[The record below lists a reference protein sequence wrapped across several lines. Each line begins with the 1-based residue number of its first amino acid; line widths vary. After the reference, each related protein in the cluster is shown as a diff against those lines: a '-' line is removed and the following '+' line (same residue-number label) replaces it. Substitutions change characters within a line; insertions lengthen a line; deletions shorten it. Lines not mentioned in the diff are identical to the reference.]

1 MRDDIPEHTARETE
15 QASAMD
21 TLRAIVDSLP
31 LALITFSG
39 EGRVLSWNP
48 AAEHMFG
55 WSEAEALQKT
65 FPFVPPDAAGEAR
78 EILRATLAGGHVS
91 SHETRHGRRDGS
103 TISVSI
109 STAPLRNPA
118 GAVTGALWMAEDITA
133 RRLDEETI
141 AEQARLLDFAQ
152 DAILVRGTDE
162 RMLYC
167 NQATL
172 RLYGYSREE
181 LRALNTKELVVD
193 EDLPRFEEARRIL
206 ALSGEWEGELRQR
219 TRDGR
224 ILFVHSRWSLVRN
237 NAGFPR
243 GRLVISTDVSR
254 QKEMETH
261 LRRTQRMES
270 LGTLASGIAHDLNN
284 ILSPILMAVEVLGMH
299 AADARD
305 RKMLGVLES
314 SVHRGSDI
322 VHQMLAF
329 ARGSEGELVPLSLRH
344 VIREIETILRET
356 FPKNIS
362 ITTDVPKDL
371 PRVRG
376 DATRIHQVLINLC
389 VNSRDALPKGGNITV
404 TARADG
410 LDETGAR
417 RHPGA
422 KPGKYVKLSVIDDGL
437 GIPEELHERIF
448 EPFFTT
454 KEKGKGTGLGLSTVQ
469 SVAQGHGGFV
479 TCESEPGKGTRFD
492 VYFPV
497 VEQAAASGAEE
508 PVSAIPLGAGETVLV
523 IDDDQSILLITR
535 QILESYDYKVLS
547 ANGGAAAVEALRE
560 RKKKSVSLVLTDM
573 AMPSMDGAAA
583 IQALRRIDPGVPV
596 ILMSGL
602 PSSME
607 SPEVAGL
614 GIQGVIGKPFKSEDL
629 LLLIREVIDRA
640 SSNARERR

>member
-1 MRDDIPEHTARETE
+1 
-15 QASAMD
+15 
-21 TLRAIVDSLP
+21 
-31 LALITFSG
+31 
-39 EGRVLSWNP
+39 
-48 AAEHMFG
+48 
-55 WSEAEALQKT
+55 
-65 FPFVPPDAAGEAR
+65 
-78 EILRATLAGGHVS
+78 
-91 SHETRHGRRDGS
+91 
-103 TISVSI
+103 
-109 STAPLRNPA
+109 
-118 GAVTGALWMAEDITA
+118 
-133 RRLDEETI
+133 
-141 AEQARLLDFAQ
+141 
-152 DAILVRGTDE
+152 
-162 RMLYC
+162 
-167 NQATL
+167 
-172 RLYGYSREE
+172 
-181 LRALNTKELVVD
+181 
-193 EDLPRFEEARRIL
+193 
-206 ALSGEWEGELRQR
+206 
-219 TRDGR
+219 
-224 ILFVHSRWSLVRN
+224 
-237 NAGFPR
+237 
-243 GRLVISTDVSR
+243 
-254 QKEMETH
+254 
-261 LRRTQRMES
+261 
-270 LGTLASGIAHDLNN
+270 
-284 ILSPILMAVEVLGMH
+284 
-299 AADARD
+299 
-305 RKMLGVLES
+305 
-314 SVHRGSDI
+314 
-322 VHQMLAF
+322 MLAF